1 MRSPKVSIIIPVYN
15 ASERIIETSE
25 NLVSQTLDDIEI
37 LYVENDSSDD
47 SSSLAGMQANKYRQ
61 IRFYKEFT
69 PGVSAAR
76 NLGIEKA
83 KGEYII
89 FMDDDDEQSDEI
101 TRCLFNAIDG
111 VDMSICGCLI
121 RERGQEI
128 YSTPDCMTR
137 LMNSKSVAKGI
148 FAGDL
153 SLRYIWNKM
162 FRKDIIDK
170 YNIRFKEGIHYF
182 EDILFLME
190 YLKHCDKIRQ
200 VPDIHYTFNKGGSEA
215 DKLLYEDGKPTKRAL
230 TAIPGY
236 FDILEL
242 AKEYDD
248 KEMTKTIEN
257 TIIELEMKLLDRM
270 LDSVKYKEYKDS
282 DFRSYVKRSLK
293 FGYRPHSEKELYL
306 YNKLKRYVVAG
317 TTKRH

>member
-1 MRSPKVSIIIPVYN
+1 
-15 ASERIIETSE
+15 
-25 NLVSQTLDDIEI
+25 
-37 LYVENDSSDD
+37 
-47 SSSLAGMQANKYRQ
+47 
-61 IRFYKEFT
+61 
-69 PGVSAAR
+69 
-76 NLGIEKA
+76 
-83 KGEYII
+83 
-89 FMDDDDEQSDEI
+89 
-101 TRCLFNAIDG
+101 
-111 VDMSICGCLI
+111 
-121 RERGQEI
+121 
-128 YSTPDCMTR
+128 
-137 LMNSKSVAKGI
+137 
-148 FAGDL
+148 
-153 SLRYIWNKM
+153 
-162 FRKDIIDK
+162 
-170 YNIRFKEGIHYF
+170 
-182 EDILFLME
+182 ME

-270 LDSVKYKEYKDS
+270 LDSVNYKEYKDS
-282 DFRSYVKRSLK
+282 DFRNYVKRSLK